1 MDKIEQK
8 QAVLV
13 EEVDPIKGIINEVK
27 GSVDEVMCALANLT
41 VRENEEQKG
50 PP

>member
-8 QAVLV
+8 QAALV
-13 EEVDPIKGIINEVK
+13 EEVDPIKRIINEVK
-27 GSVDEVMCALANLT
+27 GSVYEIMCTLANLT
-41 VRENEEQKG
+41 VREDEERKG